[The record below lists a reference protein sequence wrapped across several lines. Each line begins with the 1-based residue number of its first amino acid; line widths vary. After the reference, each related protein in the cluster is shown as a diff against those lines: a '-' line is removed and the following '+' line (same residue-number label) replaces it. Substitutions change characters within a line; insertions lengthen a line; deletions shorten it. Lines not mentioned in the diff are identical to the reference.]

1 MTKTKQIDPNS
12 VFFFSENG
20 VFNSLNGINYWFF
33 TKEFGNGS
41 NMHEDTFALVL
52 VLHDIKKI
60 KIKLITQFNK
70 KSNKISTKVW
80 GNSDNKIE
88 FKWLK
93 QWKK

>member
-1 MTKTKQIDPNS
+1 
-12 VFFFSENG
+12 
-20 VFNSLNGINYWFF
+20 
-33 TKEFGNGS
+33 
-41 NMHEDTFALVL
+41 MHEDTFALVL

-88 FKWLK
+88 FK
-93 QWKK
+93 